1 MKKRILRSGVAVF
14 LVGIGVVLQLASGV
28 NAISCPKG
36 SLREGEDLSS
46 LSECN
51 IAKDHAGSDNL
62 METVNII
69 ISVVL
74 GLLGL
79 AAVVMIIYGGFMYV
93 TSAADSAKIKKAKD
107 TITYGVVGLVIAML
121 AFAIVNYVLANV
133 FK

>member
-1 MKKRILRSGVAVF
+1 
-14 LVGIGVVLQLASGV
+14 
-28 NAISCPKG
+28 
-36 SLREGEDLSS
+36 
-46 LSECN
+46 
-51 IAKDHAGSDNL
+51 

-79 AAVVMIIYGGFMYV
+79 AAVIMIIYGGFMYV

>member
-1 MKKRILRSGVAVF
+1 VKKKILRSGVAVF
-14 LVGIGVVLQLASGV
+14 LVGIGAVLQLASGV

-36 SLREGEDLSS
+36 SLREEADLPS

-51 IAKDHAGSDNL
+51 IAENHAGSNNL